1 MIDGTLRQTSR
12 QSLITLV
19 AFIKAVLVVAVVVA
33 VFGCVALTAAA
44 VYLFEANATT
54 EGRAHAS

>member
-1 MIDGTLRQTSR
+1 MKQVYGTLRQV
-12 QSLITLV
+12 LFTLV
-19 AFIKAVLVVAVVVA
+19 AFIKATLVVTVVVA
-33 VFGCVALTAAA
+33 VLGCVALTVTA

>member
-1 MIDGTLRQTSR
+1 MVDGTLRQTLR

-19 AFIKAVLVVAVVVA
+19 AFINAVLVVAVVVA

-44 VYLFEANATT
+44 VYLFEADATT
-54 EGRAHAS
+54 EGQARAS